1 MIRKYIVTID
11 NVKYEVEVEANDVV
25 KSAKAPAVQAA
36 PVAAAAPTAAPA
48 PVAAAAPAAAPA
60 PAAVSADGEKVVSP
74 LPGTLLKT
82 VAKQGSAVK
91 SGDVLC
97 IVEAM
102 KMENEIRSP
111 KDGTV
116 ASIAVSEGASVAA
129 GDLLYVIA

>member
-25 KSAKAPAVQAA
+25 KSAKAPAVHAA
-36 PVAAAAPTAAPA
+36 PVAAPA
-48 PVAAAAPAAAPA
+48 PVAAAPVEASAPAAAPA

-97 IVEAM
+97 IIEAM

>member
-36 PVAAAAPTAAPA
+36 PVAAAAPA

-82 VAKQGSAVK
+82 VAKQGTAVK
-91 SGDVLC
+91 SGDILC
-97 IVEAM
+97 IIEAM

>member
-36 PVAAAAPTAAPA
+36 PVAAPA
-48 PVAAAAPAAAPA
+48 PVAAAAPVAPAAPA

>member
-36 PVAAAAPTAAPA
+36 PVAAAAPAAAPA
-48 PVAAAAPAAAPA
+48 PVAAAAPAASA

>member
-36 PVAAAAPTAAPA
+36 PVAAPA
-48 PVAAAAPAAAPA
+48 PVAAAAPVAAPAAAPA